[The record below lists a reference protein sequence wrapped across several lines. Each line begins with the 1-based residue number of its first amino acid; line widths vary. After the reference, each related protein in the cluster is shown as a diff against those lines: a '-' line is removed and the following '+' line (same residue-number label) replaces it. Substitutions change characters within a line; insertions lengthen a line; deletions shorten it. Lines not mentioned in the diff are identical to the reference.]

1 MSQLPSGDTIEQAV
15 RLAGRAPSLHNS
27 QPWRWVFD
35 GDALHLFSVPS
46 RMLPATD
53 HSGRQM
59 LISCGLV
66 LGHLR
71 AALAAAGWQTQ
82 VAYFPNPNRHDQPA
96 TVTFEPSRIV
106 TDADRDRAAA
116 ITVRY
121 TDRLP
126 FSAPVDWS
134 DFEPVLPV
142 IVDPSDAVI
151 TVLPPEAR
159 TELARASRLTAAIR
173 RYDSGYQAELQWW
186 TGHSLPAEGI
196 PPTARVSAEERERV
210 DLSRVLPAVDEEPRR
225 TEIED
230 DRSVVLVV
238 SSGNTSADLL
248 RCGEAL
254 STILLECTVAGYATC
269 PITHVTEVPQSRAV
283 IRELTG
289 RVEQP
294 QVLVRVG
301 TVPASDRQPTHT
313 PRLPLEQI
321 LEVTAPA
328 APGGPAPSGHTR

>member
-1 MSQLPSGDTIEQAV
+1 MSPLPSGDTIEQAV

-35 GDALHLFSVPS
+35 GAALHLYSVRE

-53 HSGRQM
+53 ASGRQL
-59 LISCGLV
+59 LISCGLA

-71 AALAAAGWQTQ
+71 SALAAAGWQTR
-82 VAYFPNPNRHDQPA
+82 VAYFPNPTHHAHLA
-96 TVTFEPSRIV
+96 TVTFEPARIV

-116 ITVRY
+116 IEIRY

-126 FSAPVDWS
+126 FNAPDDWR

-142 IVDPSDAVI
+142 IVDPLDAVI

-159 TELARASRLTAAIR
+159 AELAHASRLTAAVR

-186 TGHSLPAEGI
+186 AGHSLVSEGI
-196 PPTARVSAEERERV
+196 PPEARISTEERERV
-210 DLSRVLPAVDEEPRR
+210 EVNRVLPAVGGESRR
-225 TEIED
+225 TEVDED
-230 DRSVVLVV
+230 QSVVVV
-238 SSGNTSADLL
+238 LSSGDSAIERV

-269 PITHVTEVPQSRAV
+269 PLTHVTELERSRAM
-283 IRELTG
+283 IRALTG
-289 RVEQP
+289 RDEQP
-294 QVLVRVG
+294 QVLVRIG
-301 TVPASDRQPTHT
+301 SVPTSERRQPRT
-313 PRLPLEQI
+313 PRLPLAQI
-321 LEVTAPA
+321 LEITAPA
-328 APGGPAPSGHTR
+328 AAVTD

>member
-1 MSQLPSGDTIEQAV
+1 MSPLPSSETIEQAV

-35 GDALHLFSVPS
+35 GEALHLFSVRA

-59 LISCGLV
+59 LISCGIA

-71 AALAAAGWQTQ
+71 AALAATGWQTH
-82 VAYFPNPNRHDQPA
+82 VTYFPNPTRHDQLA
-96 TVTFEPSRIV
+96 TVTLEPARIV

-126 FSAPVDWS
+126 FSAPAEWRE
-134 DFEPVLPV
+134 FEPVLPV
-142 IVDPSDAVI
+142 IVDPFDAVI

-159 TELARASRLTAAIR
+159 TELARASRMTAAVR

-186 TGHSLPAEGI
+186 AGHSLAAEGI
-196 PPTARVSAEERERV
+196 PPSARVTPDERQRV
-210 DLSRVLPAVDEEPRR
+210 DLSRVLPAVDDEPRR
-225 TEIED
+225 TEIKD
-230 DRSVVLVV
+230 DESVVLVV
-238 SSGNTSADLL
+238 SSGSSFTELL

-269 PITHVTEVPQSRAV
+269 PISHVTEVPQSRSV
-283 IRELTG
+283 IQGLTG
-289 RVEQP
+289 RAEQP
-294 QVLVRVG
+294 QVLIRVG

-313 PRLPLEQI
+313 PRLPLTQI
-321 LEVTAPA
+321 LDISA
-328 APGGPAPSGHTR
+328 AATPGVRTPSGDPR

>member
-1 MSQLPSGDTIEQAV
+1 MSPLPSGETIEQAV

-27 QPWRWVFD
+27 QPWHWVFD
-35 GDALHLFSVPS
+35 GRTLNLFSVRS

-59 LISCGLV
+59 LISCGIA

-71 AALAAAGWQTQ
+71 AVLAGVGWQTK
-82 VAYFPNPNRHDQPA
+82 VTYFPNPTRHDQLA
-96 TVTFEPSRIV
+96 EVTFEPARIV
-106 TDADRDRAAA
+106 TDADRERAAA
-116 ITVRY
+116 IATRY

-126 FSAPVDWS
+126 FAAPAGWRE
-134 DFEPVLPV
+134 FEPVLPV
-142 IVDPSDAVI
+142 IVDPYDAVI
-151 TVLPPEAR
+151 TVLPPEAH
-159 TELARASRLTAAIR
+159 TELARASRLTAAVR
-173 RYDSGYQAELQWW
+173 RYDSDYQAELHWW
-186 TGHSLPAEGI
+186 AGHSLPMEGV
-196 PPTARVSAEERERV
+196 PPSARVSAEERERV
-210 DLSRVLPAVDEEPRR
+210 DLSRVLPATGDEPRR
-225 TEIED
+225 TEIEE

-238 SSGNTSADLL
+238 SSGGSFTDLL

-289 RVEQP
+289 RTEQP

-301 TVPASDRQPTHT
+301 TVPASDRKPTQT
-313 PRLPLEQI
+313 PRLPLEKI
-321 LEVTAPA
+321 LDISKAVT
-328 APGGPAPSGHTR
+328 TQ